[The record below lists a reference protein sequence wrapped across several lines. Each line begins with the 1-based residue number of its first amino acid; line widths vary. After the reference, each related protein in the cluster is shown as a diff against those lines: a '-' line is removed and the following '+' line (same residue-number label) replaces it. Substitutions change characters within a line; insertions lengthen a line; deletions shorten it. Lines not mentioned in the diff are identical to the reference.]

1 MLPSRF
7 TRNDWLDLGITL
19 LKQYGADALVVE
31 NLCESAGKTR
41 GSFYFHFQNIE
52 DYLSALAELWLNEF
66 TTKIT
71 ARGETPPP
79 GRTDLLNQLAARLDL
94 DLESGIRQ
102 LAMRNTNVAEIVTS
116 ADQSRVAWL
125 SRLYGNC
132 GEYNDNQAAA
142 LARIEYAAFTGF
154 SLIDPDLSPA
164 GARSL
169 YEHFLELTNRR

>member
-1 MLPSRF
+1 MSPSRF
-7 TRNDWLDLGITL
+7 TRKDWLDLGITL

-52 DYLSALAELWLNEF
+52 DYLSALAELWMNEF

-102 LAMRNTNVAEIVTS
+102 LAMRNTSVAEIVAS
-116 ADQSRVAWL
+116 ADRRRIQWL
-125 SRLYGNC
+125 ARLYVNC
-132 GEYNDNQAAA
+132 GEYSNDQAIA
-142 LARIEYAAFTGF
+142 LARIEYAAFSGF
-154 SLIDPDLSPA
+154 SLIDPNLTPA
-164 GARSL
+164 DARTL
-169 YEHFLELTNRR
+169 YEHFLTLTDRK